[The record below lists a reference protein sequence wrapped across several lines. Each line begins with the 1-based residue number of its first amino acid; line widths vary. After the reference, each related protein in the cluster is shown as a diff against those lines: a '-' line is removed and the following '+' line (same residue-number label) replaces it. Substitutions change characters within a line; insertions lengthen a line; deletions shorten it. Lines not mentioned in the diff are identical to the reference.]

1 MDPVAREDIAAAAAA
16 RKELGSSYDDVIAES
31 LIERIGAEIDKRV
44 DARLA
49 GRRLRRRADVAELER
64 RRTLLKGAVGGAT
77 AVGLPAL
84 LLSMKAWYGP
94 AKGVMVV
101 VVLLWLVIAVGY
113 GAATWVHA
121 MRRGDD

>member
-16 RKELGSSYDDVIAES
+16 REELGSSYDDVI
-31 LIERIGAEIDKRV
+31 ERIGVEIDKRV

-121 MRRGDD
+121 MRRGDE